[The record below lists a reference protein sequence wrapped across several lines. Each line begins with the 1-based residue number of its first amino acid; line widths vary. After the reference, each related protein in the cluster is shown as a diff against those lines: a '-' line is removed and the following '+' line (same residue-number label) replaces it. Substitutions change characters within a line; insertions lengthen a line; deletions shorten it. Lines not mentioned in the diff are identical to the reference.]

1 MNVDVEFSD
10 ARRLEADLGKI
21 PGRVVRDVEAVTKRA
36 AQNIKTMMAADAEND
51 GHYPDFADAV
61 TYERKFSSLTSID
74 YEIGPDKDR
83 RQGALGNILYF
94 GTSNNAPVLQLETPI
109 MVEVPNFL
117 RALRDAAAGTLES
130 R

>member
-1 MNVDVEFSD
+1 MNVDVEFSET
-10 ARRLEADLGKI
+10 RRLEADLTKI
-21 PGRVVRDVEAVTKRA
+21 PGRVVRDVEAVTRRA
-36 AQNIKTMMAADAEND
+36 AQNIKTGLAADAEND
-51 GHYPDFADAV
+51 GHYPDFADAI

-94 GTSNNAPVLQLETPI
+94 GTSKNAPVLSLDGPVQAE
-109 MVEVPNFL
+109 EPNFL
-117 RALRDAAAGTLES
+117 RALRDAATGTLES